1 MGKPGLVNWEWKTT
15 PEKTG
20 KFVEWTLHTNIT
32 TTDSII
38 IQKAKEARG
47 KERKESRIGIRG
59 FRNRCS
65 DQVKC
70 ISSSPG
76 LGEIVE
82 NLSSSQQFFDPAFL
96 SRRV

>member
-1 MGKPGLVNWEWKTT
+1 MYAARAGKLVANALCLIENLPDLSRSAGFLIGQAGVSELGVETT

-47 KERKESRIGIRG
+47 KERKVG
-59 FRNRCS
+59 
-65 DQVKC
+65 
-70 ISSSPG
+70 
-76 LGEIVE
+76 
-82 NLSSSQQFFDPAFL
+82 
-96 SRRV
+96 